1 MSDGP
6 RIPLAAAE
14 AFVLALFQRRLGD
27 AIKATAGTGGIWTHE
42 LEEQA

>member
-14 AFVLALFQRRLGD
+14 AFVLALFQRRLGFA
-27 AIKATAGTGGIWTHE
+27 AIAEVK
-42 LEEQA
+42 Q